1 MKSVQE
7 MKALLKDLD
16 LNGDGF
22 VTTAEVRSLMGEDYD
37 EEDEEFFEIVG
48 LNIADDDD
56 KVKIAKVEGRYS
68 KTQKIRNNTEC
79 VLQNS
84 SKSWKVWA
92 THMARSR
99 SSINCLT
106 FSMRMEME
114 SFLEL
119 KPRLVLKESK
129 CGRVAWT
136 KSLTN

>member
-37 EEDEEFFEIVG
+37 EEFLEIIG

-68 KTQKIRNNTEC
+68 KTQKIRNNTY
-79 VLQNS
+79 
-84 SKSWKVWA
+84 
-92 THMARSR
+92 
-99 SSINCLT
+99 
-106 FSMRMEME
+106 
-114 SFLEL
+114 
-119 KPRLVLKESK
+119 
-129 CGRVAWT
+129 
-136 KSLTN
+136 

>member
-56 KVKIAKVEGRYS
+56 KVKIAKVAGRYS

-84 SKSWKVWA
+84 SKSWEVLTPLSPIK
-92 THMARSR
+92 TCSR
-99 SSINCLT
+99 C
-106 FSMRMEME
+106 
-114 SFLEL
+114 
-119 KPRLVLKESK
+119 
-129 CGRVAWT
+129 
-136 KSLTN
+136 

>member
-22 VTTAEVRSLMGEDYD
+22 VTTAEVRSLMGGEVDAD
-37 EEDEEFFEIVG
+37 FEEFLEMLG
-48 LNIADDDD
+48 LSLADDDD
-56 KVKIAKVEGRYS
+56 KVKIAKVAGRYS

-99 SSINCLT
+99 SSINCST